1 MGKSIEDIFV
11 RKRNGKR
18 LPISRVVRISG
29 DCVHRYFWWHWTK
42 WKEQKQRAFQLLRII
57 SSYQKTA
64 RRVFSY
70 PVVLRTPCISYS
82 PWSASF
88 GFVCFIWIDWVGL
101 SRAKWTRPKKPKN
114 RSVSYSSFGRF
125 SSRLCAVPPLGSECV
140 LCVYVCVCACVW
152 IGLLNF
158 VSEFRSVW
166 QHPINLSGQLYLL
179 FVTVWMFYYGGNCFS
194 WFLFRK
200 LHAQY
205 FLISSMV
212 FSYIFCS
219 TSCVLTF
226 PWFRLMLLRLRFVSS
241 VRTIWNCFVIFYF
254 FLGALPLYVFS
265 VYLHRIMH
273 LKLHWLM
280 STDCVKHLFLV
291 ISSMH
296 RR

>member
-11 RKRNGKR
+11 RKRKGKR
-18 LPISRVVRISG
+18 LPISRVVRFSG

-140 LCVYVCVCACVW
+140 LCVCVCVYVRACELACLILFPSFVPFGNIPSTFLDNCIYYSW
-152 IGLLNF
+152 QFECFIMVAIVFPDFSFESCMPSTFEYPRWSFLIFSVQRVAFWLFLDFGWCYSGF
-158 VSEFRSVW
+158 VSF
-166 QHPINLSGQLYLL
+166 LL
-179 FVTVWMFYYGGNCFS
+179 FG
-194 WFLFRK
+194 LFG
-200 LHAQY
+200 
-205 FLISSMV
+205 I
-212 FSYIFCS
+212 
-219 TSCVLTF
+219 VL
-226 PWFRLMLLRLRFVSS
+226 L
-241 VRTIWNCFVIFYF
+241 F
-254 FLGALPLYVFS
+254 FIVLGALPLYVFS

>member
-11 RKRNGKR
+11 RKRKGKR
-18 LPISRVVRISG
+18 LPISRVVRFSG

-125 SSRLCAVPPLGSECV
+125 SSRLCAVPNLGASVC
-140 LCVYVCVCACVW
+140 CAYVCVCACVW

-241 VRTIWNCFVIFYF
+241 VRTIWNCFVIFYCF
-254 FLGALPLYVFS
+254 GSTPLVRIFRLSSSYYAPKTAL
-265 VYLHRIMH
+265 IDE
-273 LKLHWLM
+273 HWL
-280 STDCVKHLFLV
+280 CKAP
-291 ISSMH
+291 IS
-296 RR
+296 RNKFNAP